1 MASSGV
7 TPSNLYTLTPSNLS
21 DTPNPPNPHTA
32 MLSTP
37 TLTLASTFLHITPT
51 SDNAKT
57 GPILVTTTTS
67 LTCPDACPFKRTVD
81 GVNGCY
87 ADGGP
92 LAMHWRQVTL
102 GRRGK
107 PWVNALAQLAAELRR
122 KGRGAT
128 WRHNQAGDLPGQ
140 GDVID
145 AAGLADLVKV
155 NADASAHGFTY
166 THKPL
171 VGSAHASAN
180 LAAVQAANAGGFTV
194 NASANTLAHADALAE
209 LGGVPVVVVVA
220 HDAPDTLATPAGRKV
235 VVCPAQRRDDVTCST
250 CRLCSR
256 AERSVIVAFRAHGA
270 SYRRAEA
277 ATVSA

>member
-1 MASSGV
+1 ML
-7 TPSNLYTLTPSNLS
+7 TTTTL
-21 DTPNPPNPHTA
+21 A
-32 MLSTP
+32 
-37 TLTLASTFLHITPT
+37 LASTFVHVTPT

-57 GPILVTTTTS
+57 GPILVTTTTAR
-67 LTCPDACPFKRTVD
+67 TCPDACPFKRTEA

-92 LAMHWRQVTL
+92 LAMHWQKVTL
-102 GRRGK
+102 GKRGK
-107 PWVNALAQLAAELRR
+107 PWAEAMATIAAELRR
-122 KGRGAT
+122 KGKGAT

-145 AAGLADLVKV
+145 GQGVADLVKV
-155 NADASAHGFTY
+155 NADAGARGFTY

-171 VGSAHASAN
+171 VASPHAEAN
-180 LAAVQAANAGGFTV
+180 LAAVRSANAGGFTV

-209 LGGVPVVVVVA
+209 LGVPVCVVVA
-220 HDAPDTLATPAGRKV
+220 HDAPDTIATPGGRKV
-235 VVCPAQRRDDVTCST
+235 VVCPAQRRDGVTCSS

-256 AERSVIVAFRAHGA
+256 GDRSVIVAFRAHGA

-277 ATVSA
+277 TATA

>member
-1 MASSGV
+1 ML
-7 TPSNLYTLTPSNLS
+7 TTTTL
-21 DTPNPPNPHTA
+21 A
-32 MLSTP
+32 
-37 TLTLASTFLHITPT
+37 LASTFLHVTPT

-57 GPILVTTTTS
+57 GPILVTTTTA

-92 LAMHWRQVTL
+92 LAMHWKQVTL
-102 GRRGK
+102 GKRGK
-107 PWVNALAQLAAELRR
+107 PWVDALATLAAELRR
-122 KGRGAT
+122 KGKGAT

-145 AAGLADLVKV
+145 GDALAALVKV
-155 NADASAHGFTY
+155 NADASANGFTY

-171 VGSAHASAN
+171 VASPHADAN
-180 LAAVQAANAGGFTV
+180 LAAVRSANAAGFTV
-194 NASANTLAHADALAE
+194 NASANTLAHADALAD
-209 LGGVPVVVVVA
+209 LGGVPVVVVVK

-235 VVCPAQRRDDVTCST
+235 VICPAQRRDDVTCAS

-256 AERSVIVAFRAHGA
+256 GDRSVIVGFRAHGA

-277 ATVSA
+277 SATA

>member
-7 TPSNLYTLTPSNLS
+7 TPPNLYTLTPSNLS
-21 DTPNPPNPHTA
+21 DTPNTPNPRNA
-32 MLSTP
+32 MLPKP
-37 TLTLASTFLHITPT
+37 TLALAATFLHVTPT

-57 GPILVTTTTS
+57 GPILVTTTTA

-81 GVNGCY
+81 GVKGCY

-92 LAMHWRQVTL
+92 LAMHWRKVTE
-102 GRRGK
+102 GKRGK
-107 PWVNALAQLAAELRR
+107 PWLDALALLAVELRR

-128 WRHNQAGDLPGQ
+128 WRHNQAGDLPGL
-140 GDVID
+140 GDAID
-145 AAGLADLVKV
+145 AAGLSDLVKV
-155 NADASAHGFTY
+155 NADARAHGFTY

-171 VGSAHASAN
+171 VGSPHAEAN
-180 LAAVQAANAGGFTV
+180 LAAVQSANASGFTV
-194 NASANTLAHADALAE
+194 NASANTLAQADTLAA
-209 LGGVPVVVVVA
+209 LGGVPVVVVVP

-235 VVCPAQRRDDVTCST
+235 VVCPAQRRDDVTCSS

-256 AERSVIVAFRAHGA
+256 SCRSVIVAFRAHGA

-277 ATVSA
+277 ATATA

>member
-1 MASSGV
+1 
-7 TPSNLYTLTPSNLS
+7 
-21 DTPNPPNPHTA
+21 
-32 MLSTP
+32 MLSTT
-37 TLTLASTFLHITPT
+37 TLALASTFLHVTPT

-57 GPILVTTTTS
+57 GPILVTTTTA

-92 LAMHWRQVTL
+92 LAMHWKQVTL
-102 GRRGK
+102 GKRGK
-107 PWVNALAQLAAELRR
+107 PWADALVVLAAELRR
-122 KGRGAT
+122 KGKGAT

-145 AAGLADLVKV
+145 GDALAALVKV
-155 NADASAHGFTY
+155 NADASARGFTY

-171 VGSAHASAN
+171 VASPHAEAN
-180 LAAVQAANAGGFTV
+180 LAAVRSANAGGFTV
-194 NASANTLAHADALAE
+194 NASANTLAHADTLAE
-209 LGGVPVVVVVA
+209 LGVPVCVVVA
-220 HDAPDTLATPAGRKV
+220 HDAPDTLATPGGRKV
-235 VVCPAQRRDDVTCST
+235 VVCPAQRRDGVTCSS

-256 AERSVIVAFRAHGA
+256 GDRSVVIAFRAHGA

-277 ATVSA
+277 ATATA